1 IVVKKRRTEVS
12 SVERLFNPSPNS
24 LLAALYGADANE
36 GEEDVIDDGTLMENQ
51 RFQKLTR
58 LRQLGVYVDE
68 AHHLFG
74 SGLEKNLRSK
84 TATKTSLRDTI
95 NLLASRTDVVACF
108 NYTGTPYVDRQPL
121 PEVVYGYGLAE
132 SIRNGFL
139 KDAKPQGFE
148 NVKNE
153 EFLRTAITQF
163 WQEYQG
169 QTFEDL
175 NPKLAIFA
183 ATIEE
188 ATEEVLPVVESVLA
202 DLGVDS
208 SKILVNVGDAK
219 ITKDEDIRNF
229 NNLDVPGSVG

>member
-1 IVVKKRRTEVS
+1 NVLDDSSFNIVISNTQKIVVKKKRTEDAAATQ
-12 SVERLFNPSPNS
+12 LFNLSSSS
-24 LLAALYGADANE
+24 LLSSLYGADANE
-36 GEEDVIDDGTLMENQ
+36 GEEDVVNDGMLMENQ

-74 SGLEKNLRSK
+74 AGLEKNLHSK
-84 TATKTSLRDTI
+84 TAAKTSLRDTI
-95 NLLASRTDVVACF
+95 NLLATRTDLVACF
-108 NYTGTPYVDRQPL
+108 NYTGTPYVNRQPL

-202 DLGVDS
+202 DLGVD
-208 SKILVNVGDAK
+208 
-219 ITKDEDIRNF
+219 
-229 NNLDVPGSVG
+229 